1 LKVLSLKLS
10 LLLLHRFS
18 RPFRGCM
25 LMSLGASVT
34 DVLQAEVLQA
44 EVLQALPVSSS

>member
-1 LKVLSLKLS
+1 
-10 LLLLHRFS
+10 
-18 RPFRGCM
+18 M